1 MVVFYPQQRRYN
13 MFNISCMQIKTYPSP
28 QPTYK
33 NFRIKYAFGGNSSV
47 ISLSN
52 GKSGIG
58 SEHWLSENSELFLFS
73 IDGDLVRTELSIPN
87 ENTKNTSS
95 EHSSCWGEVKLRN
108 PKHFLLEPTKLR
120 NFSAERKEFTCLNF
134 TPSSSVTHIHIKKD
148 FSFIFSENKY
158 CGYRLKNPIRY
169 LCESVDENLDLIKE
183 PNHAEYCLMEKY
195 LAIMSDNRL
204 DELNQNME
212 SLVLE
217 LSKEISPHLKAIR
230 CNRRRRIIEKSI
242 TVLLDFYL

>member
-1 MVVFYPQQRRYN
+1 ML
-13 MFNISCMQIKTYPSP
+13 NISCMQIKTHPLPHTIYE
-28 QPTYK
+28 
-33 NFRIKYAFGGNSSV
+33 NFTIKYAFGGNSSV

-52 GKSGIG
+52 GKPGIG
-58 SEHWLSENSELFLFS
+58 SEHWISENSEFFLFN
-73 IDGDLVRTELSIPN
+73 IYGDLVNSELSVPN
-87 ENTKNTSS
+87 KNTKNNLS
-95 EHSSCWGEVKLRN
+95 EHSSCWGEIKLKN

-120 NFSAERKEFTCLNF
+120 NFNAEKKELTCLNF

-169 LCESVDENLDLIKE
+169 LCGSVDENLDLIKE

-204 DELNQNME
+204 DELNQSME

-217 LSKEISPHLKAIR
+217 LSKEILPHLKAIR

-242 TVLLDFYL
+242 IELLDFYL